1 MIGQTFIM
9 RIEKPMSYHER
20 LFRAEGYTTGDI
32 GALVTQMI
40 DKGFIEAD
48 DPHAREMACV
58 AEMAKVRARQYRM
71 VEGEAE

>member
-40 DKGFIEAD
+40 DRRKQQS
-48 DPHAREMACV
+48 
-58 AEMAKVRARQYRM
+58 K
-71 VEGEAE
+71 